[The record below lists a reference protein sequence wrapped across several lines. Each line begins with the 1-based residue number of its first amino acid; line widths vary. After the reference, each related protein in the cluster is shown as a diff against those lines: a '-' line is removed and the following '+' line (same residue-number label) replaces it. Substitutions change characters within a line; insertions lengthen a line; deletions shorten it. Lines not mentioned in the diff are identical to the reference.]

1 VKRLLSD
8 VVEGIELVQLDR
20 PDGVALCHICIPT
33 ATGLAS
39 AN

>member
-1 VKRLLSD
+1 VKGLLGD
-8 VVEGIELVQLDR
+8 VVEGIELVHRDG
-20 PDGVALCHICIPT
+20 PDGVALCHMCIPT